1 MFALFARTAVTTVS
15 TALSTRSPDNRGISF
30 ADQVL
35 LRKFGYPIKI
45 RIPVQLG
52 FENPKFVIAL
62 LFTNDYPGEV

>member
-1 MFALFARTAVTTVS
+1 
-15 TALSTRSPDNRGISF
+15 
-30 ADQVL
+30 L